1 MVNFRKF
8 LSTIFVISLISSC
21 GKKRE
26 AKKEENIFEGKKSE
40 IGVYVVNVGKQK
52 NFSAY
57 VIFSGIVQSEKASQI
72 SSKVSGRI
80 VKLYVD
86 IGDRVK
92 EGQLLAKIDDKDY
105 RNAVERAKFDLERI
119 KSQLELAKINFERAE
134 KLIQTKSIPQAEYD
148 SAKSNYESLKASYE
162 LAQKALE
169 KAQIDL
175 AETNIFSPY
184 DGIVVEK
191 RADVG
196 TVVSP
201 QIPILILQ
209 STKTYF
215 LGKISEQDLTKIKIG
230 MKAEIDFPSIK
241 RTVEGKITSIKP
253 TADTSRSG
261 FEVIVEL
268 KERVPQNLQ
277 GIAKVKLDIEKE
289 IENGKLQ
296 KNIVVVPYESIY
308 ISSDGEFVF
317 GVSDG
322 RAKKIKV
329 NIIENLQDFALVE
342 IPEKITQIISPITD
356 RIFDGIKVKI
366 IGERALKIVSDYF
379 PKTEYFTFHNF
390 FAHSLSCHHRNF
402 FSRESFE
409 GYFAIFYVSY
419 TYF

>member
-1 MVNFRKF
+1 MVRYFKKLF
-8 LSTIFVISLISSC
+8 LAIMLLLIISSC

-26 AKKEENIFEGKKSE
+26 AKEGDNIFEGKKNE
-40 IGVYVVNVGKQK
+40 IGVYVVNVENQK

-57 VIFSGIVQSEKASQI
+57 LVFSGIVQSERSSQI
-72 SSKVSGRI
+72 SSKVTGRI
-80 VKLYVD
+80 AKLYVD

-134 KLIQTKSIPQAEYD
+134 KLIKSKSIPQAEYD

-184 DGIVVEK
+184 DGIIVEK

-201 QIPILILQ
+201 QVPIFILQ

-215 LGKISEQDLTKIKIG
+215 LGKIAEQDLPKIRFG
-230 MKAEIDFPSIK
+230 MKVEIDFPSIK
-241 RTVEGKITSIKP
+241 RTIEGKVTSIKP

-268 KERVPQNLQ
+268 KERVPHNLH
-277 GIAKVKLDIEKE
+277 GIAKAKLDLYKETKNETSEKNV
-289 IENGKLQ
+289 IL
-296 KNIVVVPYESIY
+296 VPYEAIY

-322 RAKKIKV
+322 KAKKIRIK
-329 NIIENLQDFALVE
+329 IIENLQDFALVE

-366 IGERALKIVSDYF
+366 IGEREI
-379 PKTEYFTFHNF
+379 
-390 FAHSLSCHHRNF
+390 
-402 FSRESFE
+402 
-409 GYFAIFYVSY
+409 
-419 TYF
+419 

>member
-8 LSTIFVISLISSC
+8 FSTTLVISLIISC

-26 AKKEENIFEGKKSE
+26 AKKEENIFEGKKNE
-40 IGVYVVNVGKQK
+40 IGVYVVNLENQK

-57 VIFSGIVQSEKASQI
+57 LIFSGVVQSERTSEI
-72 SSKVSGRI
+72 SSKVAGRI
-80 VKLYVD
+80 VKLYAD

-92 EGQLLAKIDDKDY
+92 EGQILAKIDDKDY

-119 KSQLELAKINFERAE
+119 KSQLELARINFERAE

-184 DGIVVEK
+184 DGIIVEK

-201 QIPILILQ
+201 QVPIFILQ

-215 LGKISEQDLTKIKIG
+215 LGKIAEQDLPKIRVGTKV
-230 MKAEIDFPSIK
+230 EIDFPSIK
-241 RTVEGKITSIKP
+241 RTLEGRIISIKP
-253 TADTSRSG
+253 TADTSKSG

-277 GIAKVKLDIEKE
+277 GIAKVKLNIENE
-289 IENGKLQ
+289 IENGKTG
-296 KNIVVVPYESIY
+296 KSVFIVPYESIY

-322 RAKKIKV
+322 KAKKIKV

-366 IGERALKIVSDYF
+366 IGEREL
-379 PKTEYFTFHNF
+379 
-390 FAHSLSCHHRNF
+390 
-402 FSRESFE
+402 
-409 GYFAIFYVSY
+409 
-419 TYF
+419 